1 MERREFLRLAG
12 MSALSGISI
21 LSGCAPS
28 AERTTYPT
36 SSDNALPLSLRIAP
50 VKLELSPKQIIQTVG
65 YNGSAPGPLIRV
77 KEGQQV
83 VVNVRNDT
91 AFQSLSTGMA
101 CTCRQKWT
109 APWKKERRWS
119 SRAQRGNIPLRPGL
133 VEPAGITLTSPPVK
147 IYAVV
152 FTLDNLDFSIS
163 NQRATLGI
171 TIEKFFSPRINGNRN
186 LSVCRTSARVR
197 RQITAWKSCIT
208 PPLSTIKPSAM
219 ANRSA

>member
-12 MSALSGISI
+12 MSALSSISI

-91 AFQSLSTGMA
+91 DVH
-101 CTCRQKWT
+101 
-109 APWKKERRWS
+109 
-119 SRAQRGNIPLRPGL
+119 N
-133 VEPAGITLTSPPVK
+133 
-147 IYAVV
+147 
-152 FTLDNLDFSIS
+152 NL
-163 NQRATLGI
+163 LP
-171 TIEKFFSPRINGNRN
+171 FFH
-186 LSVCRTSARVR
+186 
-197 RQITAWKSCIT
+197 
-208 PPLSTIKPSAM
+208 
-219 ANRSA
+219 AN